1 MGDNHKFRQSIYK
14 SLLALTTED
23 GINASG
29 ADEAYGCIF
38 GRDSSVTILKILN
51 ILKRNNASS
60 YLDFILFR
68 KIIRTTLLTLVE
80 LQGRESN
87 IESGE
92 QPGKFIHEYR
102 KDNFERLLNR
112 PKPWYVY
119 PDNKLR
125 NYDSIDSTPMAL
137 IAIYKYWQLTAD
149 NEFLMKVLPNVEHG
163 LNWMISY
170 GDMDKDSLLEYEL
183 PLERKS
189 GGLPVQSWT
198 DSRDCLLRKSGK
210 FPDYPIAPVEVQGYA
225 WLALRL
231 WADFYMDRK
240 LNFSR
245 TEILGRK
252 LLSTAAKM
260 KKVFNQKFIIKDNDL
275 YFAAQALDGHK
286 RKIKTITGNP
296 LLLLWA
302 TYKENGQ
309 KESIIEE
316 KYISDLVERS
326 FQTDLF
332 DDDGGIRTM
341 STNSPTFNPGI
352 NSYHNGSF
360 WPKLNGMA
368 HEGLQNWDFGKE
380 ADRLRKATL
389 KPIVYFGTPMELYI
403 KDKNGAYQN
412 YVSNFGKLGCKHQA
426 WTAAAVLDLLTN

>member
-1 MGDNHKFRQSIYK
+1 MDDTHKLRLNIYK
-14 SLLALTTED
+14 SLLDLTTTD

-38 GRDSSVTILKILN
+38 GRDSSVTILKLLN
-51 ILKRNNASS
+51 ILKRSSASS
-60 YLDFILFR
+60 YFDSIFFK
-68 KIIRTTLLTLVE
+68 KIIRANLLTLVA
-80 LQGRESN
+80 LQGSQSN

-92 QPGKFIHEYR
+92 EPGKFIHEYR
-102 KDNFERLLNR
+102 KDNFERLVNR
-112 PKPWYVY
+112 PQPWYVY
-119 PDNKLR
+119 PDKKLR

-137 IAIYKYWQLTAD
+137 VAIYKYWQITSD
-149 NEFLMKVLPNVEHG
+149 NEFLIKVLPAVEKG

-183 PLERKS
+183 PLGRKS
-189 GGLPVQSWT
+189 GGLSVQSWT
-198 DSRDCLLRKSGK
+198 DSRDSLLRKSGK
-210 FPDYPIAPVEVQGYA
+210 FPAYPIAPVEVQGYA

-231 WADFYMDRK
+231 WADFYMDKK

-245 TEILGRK
+245 TEGFGRK
-252 LLSTAAKM
+252 LLATSKQM
-260 KKVFNQKFIIKDNDL
+260 KKVFNKKFIIKDNNL
-275 YFAAQALDGHK
+275 YFAAQALDGYK
-286 RKIKTITGNP
+286 RKIKTVTGNP

-309 KESIIEE
+309 RESIIEE
-316 KYISDLVERS
+316 KYINDLVERS

-341 STNSPTFNPGI
+341 STKSPTFNPGV

-368 HEGLQNWDFGKE
+368 HEGLQNWGFE
-380 ADRLRKATL
+380 SQADRLKEATL
-389 KPIVYFGTPMELYI
+389 KPIAYFGTPMELYT
-403 KDKNGAYQN
+403 KDNNGSYQN